1 MNYIEINMNDAMKVL
16 GETGIIL
23 VAIKNLE
30 HEDEVLSFVKKK
42 RAECKELIKSAKTI
56 IKQCDDFVREMDLF
70 TTKQDDIFHI
80 KPEGKEIII
89 LY

>member
-1 MNYIEINMNDAMKVL
+1 MNYIEMSIDDAVKVL
-16 GETGIIL
+16 GETGMVLI
-23 VAIKNLE
+23 AIQDLE
-30 HEDEVLSFVKKK
+30 HKKEALSFVKKAK
-42 RAECKELIKSAKTI
+42 SECKELLTNAKTI